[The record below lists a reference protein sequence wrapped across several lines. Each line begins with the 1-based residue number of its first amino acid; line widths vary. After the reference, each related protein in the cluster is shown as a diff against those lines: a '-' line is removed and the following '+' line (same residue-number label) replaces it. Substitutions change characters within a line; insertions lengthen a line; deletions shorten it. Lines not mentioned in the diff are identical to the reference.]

1 MKKWIS
7 FLLAV
12 QLFAVSAYAKGRIQ
26 NEDVKSLSDIT
37 AAVLTTTGNLTS
49 SNACIASPGSTSG
62 LATGLFIYDT
72 TNSSFVPSGTTV
84 AGLPGTCSAGQIQMS
99 ANATNSST
107 GDALTFGGQSSQLIN
122 DTKIWLTGVTPNQ
135 QLSTA
140 LAAGAIG
147 GSGGSKN
154 YLTTYIAST
163 SSSTANTG
171 NGNFEQGSTSGWS
184 LGTVGTL
191 TNGLPTG
198 SPTFGSGASG
208 NLSISTVTAGSQIA
222 GNYSLSYASSAATTQ
237 GNMLAS
243 SAFFIDSEDQAK
255 VMTVKFYY
263 TANSGAANDNWS
275 GTSSNSFAWAAYDVT
290 NSAWLSGAGNFCMTQ
305 SSGKGYCTG
314 TFQTGSTTSQ
324 IRFVMYNANASAGA
338 TTLYFDDFFV
348 GPQTAPYGTVMTDWV
363 AYTPTITGF
372 GTVTGVAG
380 FTRRVGDSLQG
391 RVNFGT
397 GTGTA
402 VLAAISIGYNGAN
415 NNVTIDPA
423 KIGNTIVVGS
433 GAVSLNSTTFFGVS
447 VLATGGNQTINMGVQ
462 SSTIQPLVN
471 QNGNTVVGS
480 SGNFVEITFMVPIVG
495 WGSTSVQSSDTDTRV
510 ISAGANLITTNETI
524 PGTATDTIIT
534 FNNSRFDTAGA
545 FDIVTNKGRFTAP
558 VTGYYS
564 LQSNL
569 SVTLGGTVTSNF
581 AAYFIVNGATSAQLG
596 RNSQT
601 AFTAGA
607 VYSFPIQGIVKLNA
621 GDFVE
626 VHAQSA
632 TQAVTVTA
640 ATSSDSSFFYIQRIS
655 GPAVITATES
665 VNGKYYSSSTSL
677 SGSLA
682 TVVYATK
689 GWDTHAAYN
698 SSTGIWT
705 CPVSGKYQ
713 FNANLATAGTI
724 ALNNQV
730 DIQLQQSGSSSLISE
745 SLVYAG
751 GAETSIPVAVS
762 DQVNCL
768 AGDTVKV
775 QVSSGATGPSIVSSN
790 SKNYISWSR
799 VGN

>member
-263 TANSGAANDNWS
+263 TANSGSANDNWS
-275 GTSSNSFAWAAYDVT
+275 GTSSNSFGWAAYDVT

-314 TFQTGSTTSQ
+314 TFQTAVTTTQ
-324 IRFVMYNANASAGA
+324 IRFVMYNVNATSGA

-348 GPQTAPYGTVMTDWV
+348 GPQTAPVGPAMNDFIS
-363 AYTPTITGF
+363 YTPTLATNTNTTIQSATY
-372 GTVTGVAG
+372 
-380 FTRRVGDSLQG
+380 RRVGDSLQG
-391 RVNFGT
+391 MVRLSFSGASTSAMTVSLPSGLSIDTTKGT
-397 GTGTA
+397 WSSGMTNVGSADYFKSGVGYISYDVLYAGITSVEFAQTGGSGIGIGTTA
-402 VLAAISIGYNGAN
+402 NGDQLSFTFT
-415 NNVTIDPA
+415 VP
-423 KIGNTIVVGS
+423 VVGWS
-433 GAVSLNSTTFFGVS
+433 SNST
-447 VLATGGNQTINMGVQ
+447 
-462 SSTIQPLVN
+462 
-471 QNGNTVVGS
+471 
-480 SGNFVEITFMVPIVG
+480 
-495 WGSTSVQSSDTDTRV
+495 QSSDTDTRV

-569 SVTLGGTVTSNF
+569 NLTIGGTATGNF
-581 AAYFIVNGATSAQLG
+581 STYFIVNGATSVQLG

-607 VYSFPIQGIVKLNA
+607 VYSLPIQGIVKLNA

-626 VHAQSA
+626 VHAQSS
-632 TQAVTVTA
+632 TQAVTVVA
-640 ATSSDSSFFYIQRIS
+640 ATSSDASFFYIQRIS

-730 DIQLQQSGSSSLISE
+730 DMQLQQSGSSSLISE